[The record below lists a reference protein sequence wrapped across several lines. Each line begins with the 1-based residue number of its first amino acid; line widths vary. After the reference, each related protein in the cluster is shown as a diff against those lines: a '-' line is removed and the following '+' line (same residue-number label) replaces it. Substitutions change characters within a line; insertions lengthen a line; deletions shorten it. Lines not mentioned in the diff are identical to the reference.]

1 VALSPSE
8 SEEGSESD
16 AWNTTSSLRFFASA
30 DRRVVGEC
38 TLVGGGART
47 DSMTTSGIQVPG
59 ISMQDASQKKMPC
72 MGVVGGHCEEKS
84 HGFGVGTSREM
95 NAAW

>member
-16 AWNTTSSLRFFASA
+16 AWNTTGSLRCFDSVE
-30 DRRVVGEC
+30 RRVVVVGGS
-38 TLVGGGART
+38 TLVGGRT

-59 ISMQDASQKKMPC
+59 ISIQDASQKKMPC